1 MHASVRSLFAI
12 FNALP
17 DRLRRRADLR
27 SDSPARRPIRVRLK
41 KPTAHAVHRA
51 VCRLAGSGDMT
62 VSGAFGAIE
71 GSVDD
76 YAILE
81 TYARSRTWCPVE
93 NDFFATFFA
102 ARGGGTYL
110 DIGANIG
117 LTTIPVARNPR
128 TSCLAFEPEPSN
140 FRYLRRNVD
149 ANCRNGNVELFSLA
163 LFDRRSRLEFQLS
176 PSNKGD
182 HRVRSAA
189 ADGDFAEQAWP
200 VIGVDAERLDD
211 VLRGR
216 PLAAPLA
223 AKIIAQGA
231 EAHIVAGGAETLS
244 RAEALVI
251 EIYPYALRRMGGDVE
266 ALLHFFGRQF
276 REAALI
282 AGGSTTAPVWHP
294 VAAIVDA
301 LAGRI
306 AASAM
311 TSSDYVHVFL
321 RA

>member
-1 MHASVRSLFAI
+1 MHANVRSLFAI

-17 DRLRRRADLR
+17 GRLRRWADLA
-27 SDSPARRPIRVRLK
+27 PATPTRRTIQIRLK
-41 KPTAHAVHRA
+41 KPTAHAIHRA
-51 VCRLAGSGDMT
+51 LCRVAGADDMK

-71 GSVDD
+71 GSIDD

-117 LTTIPVARNPR
+117 LTTIPVARNPHV
-128 TSCLAFEPEPSN
+128 SCLAFEPEPAN
-140 FRYLRRNVD
+140 FRYLRRNVN

-163 LFDRRSRLEFQLS
+163 LFDRRTRLEFQLS

-189 ADGDFAEQAWP
+189 AEGDFAEQAWP
-200 VIGVDAERLDD
+200 VIGVDAERLDQ

-216 PLAAPLA
+216 PLAVPLA

-231 EAHIVAGGAETLS
+231 EPHIVAGGAETLG

-266 ALLHFFGRQF
+266 ALLRFLGRQF
-276 REAALI
+276 REAAMI
-282 AGGSTTAPVWHP
+282 AGGTATAPVWHP
-294 VAAIVDA
+294 AAAVVDA
-301 LAGRI
+301 LAELC
-306 AASAM
+306 AKSA
-311 TSSDYVHVFL
+311 TSSAEYFHVFL